1 MGTSQ
6 ERVFTVFQT
15 YLTLSVDP
23 FYQSLFFHHPEKKCF
38 IYYLIKEHTS
48 TTMNKINI
56 SSYLIITE
64 SNTRPGIDTF
74 ETTLGYVHSVLKS
87 NLP

>member
-38 IYYLIKEHTS
+38 IYYR
-48 TTMNKINI
+48 
-56 SSYLIITE
+56 SYQRAYQHHNEQNQYI
-64 SNTRPGIDTF
+64 
-74 ETTLGYVHSVLKS
+74 
-87 NLP
+87 